1 MVSDNPNRKGQPGM
15 AETALFGLCPR
26 CGAKSLFDGM
36 VRFAT
41 RCDACG
47 LDYSRFNVGD
57 GPAAFL
63 TLLIG
68 GLVTV
73 LAIWLQLAVS
83 PPFWVHILLWLPLTA
98 AAVLAGLRASKAA
111 LLHAEFSRKAGEAGR
126 GDS

>member
-15 AETALFGLCPR
+15 AEAALFGLCPR
-26 CGAKSLFDGM
+26 CGAKSLFDGV
-36 VRFAT
+36 VRFAA

-63 TLLIG
+63 TLLVG

-73 LAIWLQLAVS
+73 LAIWLQLTVS

-98 AAVLAGLRASKAA
+98 AAVLIGLRASKAA

-126 GDS
+126 EDS

>member
-1 MVSDNPNRKGQPGM
+1 M
-15 AETALFGLCPR
+15 AEAALFGLCPR
-26 CGAKSLFDGM
+26 CGAKSLFGGV
-36 VRFAT
+36 VRFAA
-41 RCDACG
+41 RCDGCG

-98 AAVLAGLRASKAA
+98 AAVLIGLRASKAA
-111 LLHAEFSRKAGEAGR
+111 LLYAEFSRKAGEAGR
-126 GDS
+126 ED

>member
-1 MVSDNPNRKGQPGM
+1 MNSDNPNQKGQPGITE
-15 AETALFGLCPR
+15 AALFGLCPR
-26 CGAKSLFDGM
+26 CGAKSLFAGA
-36 VRFAT
+36 VRFAD
-41 RCDACG
+41 RCNTCG
-47 LDYSRFNVGD
+47 LDYGRFNVGD

-83 PPFWVHILLWLPLTA
+83 PPFWVHVILWLPLTA
-98 AAVLAGLRASKAA
+98 AAVLLGLRASKAA

-126 GDS
+126 EDS